1 MDFLAQQEAA
11 RKKSVGLTVAAVA
24 FLLPVTAVTGWIL
37 YWAIR
42 FAWLS
47 FSKHLAPAVESAAIA
62 YPLAAVIVVISALVS
77 YSRISSGKALMRS
90 VGARAARRRDEQVL
104 MNVVEEMSIAS
115 GVDMPSVWVQD
126 DDRGVNAFAAG
137 FGEGD
142 AAVCVTAGAL
152 RYLTRD
158 ELQGVVAH
166 EFGHILNGDM
176 RLNSQLVALVEGLSG
191 ISTLGKTMLNPFG
204 GLFRIEDD
212 EEEHFFHWR
221 GYRCGSSK
229 GGGSAVGLLVLVYV
243 VTGAALWL
251 IGLGGVF
258 FARILQGAVSRER
271 EFLADAAAV
280 QFTRNPE
287 GLADA
292 LRFTRLLKHV
302 GWTNR
307 NGSVANVCHM
317 FFIGEDWGR
326 TDMHPPVAD
335 RVARLSGRG
344 VEANDSAFRQRL
356 AQVRRDRDERVR
368 RNHEAYCRAKS
379 VEDIFRP
386 SVVSMS
392 PEACA
397 RLNSS
402 AARIP
407 PELCARLNSA
417 AGAGKVLTSLV
428 QGVPL
433 AEWTGP
439 MSAKDKRD
447 VAYRAVASLRTRGTA
462 QEISAWADRIED
474 LAKGSATLGSFEFM
488 MLCAVRRRLRAT
500 APVPVKKPVYL
511 TQPAA
516 EVVSTIAS
524 FGANGDDAYELARQ
538 RLAVFFPGWPPRP
551 APLDSVRRLF
561 DALDALRA
569 LSLIVKQEL
578 LATLKV
584 VVVEDR
590 VVTDDEA
597 NYLAAVADAIGLL
610 GWNSRPVG

>member
-11 RKKSVGLTVAAVA
+11 RKKSAGLTVAAVL
-24 FLLPVTAVTGWIL
+24 FLLPVTAITGWIL
-37 YWAIR
+37 SWAIR
-42 FAWLS
+42 FVWLA
-47 FSKHLAPAVESAAIA
+47 FNNHLAPAAESAAVA
-62 YPLAAVIVVISALVS
+62 YPLATAIVVLGALLA
-77 YSRISSGKALMRS
+77 YSRVSSGKALMRR
-90 VGARAARRRDEQVL
+90 VGARSARPRDEQVL
-104 MNVVEEMSIAS
+104 VNVVEEMSIAS

-142 AAVCVTAGAL
+142 AAICVTNGAL

-191 ISTLGKTMLNPFG
+191 ISTLGRTMLRPFS
-204 GLFRIEDD
+204 GLFRIKDN
-212 EEEHFFHWR
+212 EESLSDYWGGWR
-221 GYRCGSSK
+221 GGSSK
-229 GGGSAVGLLVLVYV
+229 GGGSAFGLLMLVYV

-326 TDMHPPVAD
+326 ADMHPPVAD
-335 RVARLSGRG
+335 RVARLSRLGL
-344 VEANDSAFRQRL
+344 SAHDERFRERL
-356 AQVRRDRDERVR
+356 ACVKKEREAR
-368 RNHEAYCRAKS
+368 IRSNHEEYCKAKS
-379 VEDIFRP
+379 VEALFNP
-386 SVVSMS
+386 QSV
-392 PEACA
+392 
-397 RLNSS
+397 
-402 AARIP
+402 RIP
-407 PELCARLNSA
+407 PALMTRLHA
-417 AGAGKVLTSLV
+417 PAGAGTVLCGLA
-428 QGVPL
+428 QGVSP
-433 AEWTGP
+433 AEWPGE
-439 MSAKDKRD
+439 MSAKDR
-447 VAYRAVASLRTRGTA
+447 RAVAYKAVAILRQKGTEA
-462 QEISAWADRIED
+462 EIAGWADRIEEQ
-474 LAKGSATLGSFEFM
+474 AKNGGEVGSFGFM
-488 MLCAVRRRLRAT
+488 LLCSVRRRLRAS
-500 APVPVKKPVYL
+500 APPPVRKPAYL

-516 EVVSTIAS
+516 EIVSTIAS
-524 FGANGDDAYELARQ
+524 FGANGDSAYELARR
-538 RLAVFFPGWPPRP
+538 RLAVFFPGWPERP
-551 APLDSVRRLF
+551 APLESVRRLF
-561 DALDALRA
+561 ADLDALRS
-569 LSLIVKQEL
+569 LSLVIKQEY
-578 LATLKV
+578 LATLRAV
-584 VVVEDR
+584 AAEDR

-597 NYLAAVADAIGLL
+597 NYLAAVADAIGVF
-610 GWNSRPVG
+610 GWNVH

>member
-11 RKKSVGLTVAAVA
+11 RKKSAGLTVAAVL
-24 FLLPVTAVTGWIL
+24 FLLPVTAITGWIL
-37 YWAIR
+37 SWAIR
-42 FAWLS
+42 FAWLA
-47 FSKHLAPAVESAAIA
+47 FNNHLAPAAESAAVA
-62 YPLAAVIVVISALVS
+62 YPLATAIVILSALVA
-77 YSRISSGKALMRS
+77 YSRISSGKALMRR
-90 VGARAARRRDEQVL
+90 VGARSARPRDEQVL
-104 MNVVEEMSIAS
+104 VNVVEEMSIAS

-142 AAVCVTAGAL
+142 AAICVTNGAL

-191 ISTLGKTMLNPFG
+191 ISTLGRTMLRPFG

-212 EEEHFFHWR
+212 EESRSVHWGGWR
-221 GYRCGSSK
+221 GGSSK
-229 GGGSAVGLLVLVYV
+229 GGGSAFGLLVLVYV

-326 TDMHPPVAD
+326 ADMHPPVAD
-335 RVARLSGRG
+335 RVARLSKLGL
-344 VEANDSAFRQRL
+344 SAHDERFRERL
-356 AQVRRDRDERVR
+356 ACVKKEREAQVR
-368 RNHEAYCRAKS
+368 RNHEEYCKAKS
-379 VEDIFRP
+379 VEALFTP
-386 SVVSMS
+386 QSVK
-392 PEACA
+392 
-397 RLNSS
+397 
-402 AARIP
+402 IP
-407 PELCARLNSA
+407 PALMTRLHTP
-417 AGAGKVLTSLV
+417 AGAGTVLCELA
-428 QGVPL
+428 QGIAP
-433 AEWTGP
+433 AEWPGE
-439 MSAKDKRD
+439 MSAKDRRT
-447 VAYRAVASLRTRGTA
+447 VAFKAVAALRQQGTEA
-462 QEISAWADRIED
+462 EIAGWADRIED
-474 LAKGSATLGSFEFM
+474 QAKEGAEIGSFAFM
-488 MLCAVRRRLRAT
+488 LLCAVRRRLRAS
-500 APVPVKKPVYL
+500 APPPVRKPAYL

-516 EVVSTIAS
+516 EIVSTIAS
-524 FGANGDDAYELARQ
+524 FSANGDAAYELARR
-538 RLAVFFPGWPPRP
+538 RLSVFFPGWPERP
-551 APLDSVRRLF
+551 APLESVRRLF
-561 DALDALRA
+561 VDLDALRS
-569 LSLIVKQEL
+569 LSLVIKQEY
-578 LATLKV
+578 LATLKAV
-584 VVVEDR
+584 VAEDR

-597 NYLAAVADAIGLL
+597 NYLAAVADAIGVF
-610 GWNSRPVG
+610 GWNML